1 MKDNDGRIVDSAP
14 GDVVSA
20 TATAAATA
28 TLPLMSSASSCNS
41 AAAEAATIRDS
52 AAGHNHLSASFLASV
67 TQHQQN
73 TNIPHGATAAAFP
86 AAPTATEGST
96 ATNSAKDAAACYKKI
111 MSLVARGRLD
121 QHQHQLLQQLV
132 REQQQQQQPLQE
144 DQRQMAA
151 LSPAT
156 ENPLVVPL
164 VQPKVSVNLK
174 KAPETLQTPT
184 KEATAMNTPTAGK
197 TSATAAVA
205 SHKRKISSTT
215 LPQSLSAASSPSSPS
230 SPLSNSASKKRLAV
244 TMKTKH
250 RPLPLMRPQLLQS
263 QHQPISKISD
273 NNNKSNGF
281 APSIRPQSFTTQKKP
296 STISTPS
303 KNRTN
308 NNDSKR
314 NSRSCSPPQTK
325 RRKRESL
332 PPETEQERPQKHQNK
347 SSSLSSVHTN
357 ATNGPQHGARR
368 PS

>member
-1 MKDNDGRIVDSAP
+1 
-14 GDVVSA
+14 
-20 TATAAATA
+20 
-28 TLPLMSSASSCNS
+28 
-41 AAAEAATIRDS
+41 
-52 AAGHNHLSASFLASV
+52 
-67 TQHQQN
+67 
-73 TNIPHGATAAAFP
+73 
-86 AAPTATEGST
+86 
-96 ATNSAKDAAACYKKI
+96 
-111 MSLVARGRLD
+111 
-121 QHQHQLLQQLV
+121 
-132 REQQQQQQPLQE
+132 
-144 DQRQMAA
+144 MAA

-197 TSATAAVA
+197 ASATAAVA

-303 KNRTN
+303 KNRTIINNNNN
-308 NNDSKR
+308 NNDSGR
-314 NSRSCSPPQTK
+314 NSRSSSPARTK
-325 RRKRESL
+325 RRKGKSL
-332 PPETEQERPQKHQNK
+332 PSQTEQERPQKHQNK
-347 SSSLSSVHTN
+347 SSSLLPVHTIV
-357 ATNGPQHGARR
+357 TNGPQHGARR
-368 PS
+368 PGFAARTLEQLQDVTQYWFTHAFRQQQQHPSGRNGGRS